1 MELRA
6 GKLTT
11 LLGAPLCSE
20 SRLSRLIPRLRQATV
35 FGLSAMVLMAL
46 AFPAQCGSVDLISNG
61 SFSDIGTETTSFVIA
76 NAVWTPPSDTGTLPS
91 WTGTGAI
98 VCLVAGTPTTNFCG
112 NGYTLWPG
120 PGIGATGPTIGPP
133 SGLGPN
139 FVAIDAD
146 TQNSDGGYIS
156 QTISV
161 TPGQSYQ
168 VSFYQAA
175 SQLDGSFW
183 VNPTQDQWLVSFDV
197 PGDLCSPESF
207 TNSTTCQSQSS
218 QEMMNPGEGFVPWM
232 SQSMTFTAPQ
242 GNETTEVL
250 SFFAYGGPAGQPP
263 IALLDGVS
271 VVASPEPATYTF
283 MGIGLVGVLA
293 VFRKRLKKRG

>member
-1 MELRA
+1 LR
-6 GKLTT
+6 
-11 LLGAPLCSE
+11 APLCSE

-46 AFPAQCGSVDLISNG
+46 AFPAQGGNVDLVTNG
-61 SFSDIGTETTSFVIA
+61 SFSNIGTETTSFVIA
-76 NAVWTPPSDTGTLPS
+76 GALVSSFPLDTGTLPG

-112 NGYTLWPG
+112 IGSNLWPG
-120 PGIGATGPTIGPP
+120 PGLGPGGVPLTGPTIGPP

-146 TQNSDGGYIS
+146 TYNNDGGYIS

-161 TPGQSYQ
+161 VPGQSYQ
-168 VSFYQAA
+168 VSFDQAA
-175 SQLDGSFW
+175 SQL
-183 VNPTQDQWLVSFDV
+183 VCCTVPTTEQWLVSFDV
-197 PGDLCSPESF
+197 LGGGCDPESS

-218 QEMMNPGEGFVPWM
+218 QQMTNPSEGFWPWM
-232 SQSMTFTAPQ
+232 SQTMTFTAPP
-242 GNETTEVL
+242 GSGTTENEVL
-250 SFFAYGGPAGQPP
+250 SFFAFGGPHGGPP